1 MSQWNIMSVQMLPH
15 SFLRWWHISTG
26 SGGKGHSAMIS
37 GQRCVCVCACHC
49 ARASLCVRLCDCA
62 ERINALC
69 GKIKLHVQRRFQSS
83 RNSSSRKERR
93 KEGREKRKK
102 KPEKKLKY
110 AKEFRGSFFF
120 SVCQDETICR
130 THHSNVFT
138 ALYSKI
144 DHFI

>member
-1 MSQWNIMSVQMLPH
+1 MPCAKKSS
-15 SFLRWWHISTG
+15 STSTDG
-26 SGGKGHSAMIS
+26 FNQVETA
-37 GQRCVCVCACHC
+37 A
-49 ARASLCVRLCDCA
+49 A
-62 ERINALC
+62 ERK
-69 GKIKLHVQRRFQSS
+69 G
-83 RNSSSRKERR
+83 
-93 KEGREKRKK
+93 GRKK
-102 KPEKKLKY
+102 RREIRKTTEKKLKY

>member
-1 MSQWNIMSVQMLPH
+1 MPCAKNQAPRPQTVSIKSKQQQQK
-15 SFLRWWHISTG
+15 
-26 SGGKGHSAMIS
+26 GKKEG
-37 GQRCVCVCACHC
+37 
-49 ARASLCVRLCDCA
+49 
-62 ERINALC
+62 
-69 GKIKLHVQRRFQSS
+69 
-83 RNSSSRKERR
+83 RKEREKKG
-93 KEGREKRKK
+93 KEQK
-102 KPEKKLKY
+102 KKLKY